1 MDPNVALTAAR
12 RSEIPS
18 GISALVGCGA
28 PTERGVRMRKLAVLA
43 SALIVAALALAAC
56 GGDDDNDTT
65 AAGTTQT
72 TQAAGGGGGGGETL
86 KVTADPNGD
95 LAYEQKSLSATAG
108 QATIDFDNPSSTGHD
123 VTIEDESGNEVAA
136 TDVVTDDTA
145 TATADLKAGT
155 YTFFCSVD
163 EHRQAGM
170 EGTLT
175 VK

>member
-1 MDPNVALTAAR
+1 
-12 RSEIPS
+12 
-18 GISALVGCGA
+18 
-28 PTERGVRMRKLAVLA
+28 MRKLAVLA
-43 SALIVAALALAAC
+43 SALVVAALALAAC
-56 GGDDDNDTT
+56 GGGDDNETT
-65 AAGTTQT
+65 ASSTSST
-72 TQAAGGGGGGGETL
+72 TQAAGGGGGGGGETL

-108 QATIDFDNPSSTGHD
+108 SATIDFDNPSSTGHD
-123 VTIEDESGNEVAA
+123 VTIEDKSGNEVAA
-136 TDVVTDDTA
+136 TDVITDDTA

-163 EHRQAGM
+163 AHRQAGM

>member
-1 MDPNVALTAAR
+1 
-12 RSEIPS
+12 
-18 GISALVGCGA
+18 
-28 PTERGVRMRKLAVLA
+28 MRKLAVLA

-65 AAGTTQT
+65 AAETTQT

-123 VTIEDESGNEVAA
+123 VTIEDQGRTEVAA
-136 TDVVTDDTA
+136 TDIITDDSTS
-145 TATADLKAGT
+145 TTSDLEPGS

-163 EHRQAGM
+163 GHREAGM
-170 EGTLT
+170 EGPLN